1 MKLQEMI
8 QMCHFEVFYHELLKF
23 YDDMSE
29 DDLELIKRGYK
40 ELKTLEINDIEEP
53 LEILVTKVVENKE
66 ITYDIAGIKE
76 GDEVFYSLLF
86 MDWKDLLAFNVHEDN
101 FKEFGPETVLAHIY
115 WEMTWTG
122 FTYNETKENQL
133 DSEVESEF
141 RKTILKLIE
150 GLKDQESI
158 SREDIERYIETYN
171 QSRSEETKIAIGSA
185 LEDLIVS
192 QKFSRKV
199 LEYIME
205 EMNENEFNSVNKDNP
220 KYES

>member
-1 MKLQEMI
+1 
-8 QMCHFEVFYHELLKF
+8 
-23 YDDMSE
+23 
-29 DDLELIKRGYK
+29 
-40 ELKTLEINDIEEP
+40 
-53 LEILVTKVVENKE
+53 
-66 ITYDIAGIKE
+66 
-76 GDEVFYSLLF
+76 
-86 MDWKDLLAFNVHEDN
+86 
-101 FKEFGPETVLAHIY
+101 
-115 WEMTWTG
+115 
-122 FTYNETKENQL
+122 
-133 DSEVESEF
+133 
-141 RKTILKLIE
+141 LIE